1 MIKAKLSDS
10 KKYSQANPH
19 FAAAFAFLEEI
30 AKNFK
35 VENIEKGGVRFL
47 CQTYKTAPQCEK
59 KFEAHR
65 KFIDI
70 QFLAEGEEKIY
81 FGSSGEFEVSE
92 PYDEMKDAEFFCG
105 TPREACVLRAGEFA
119 VFFPEDAHQPGCM
132 AGCEPSQVKK
142 VVVKIPV

>member
-10 KKYSQANPH
+10 KKYSQITPH
-19 FAAAFAFLEEI
+19 FAAAFALLEEI

-35 VENIEKGGVRFL
+35 AGNIEKDGVRFL
-47 CQTYKTAPQCEK
+47 CQTYQTAPQCEN

-81 FGSSGEFEVSE
+81 FGASGEFEVSE
-92 PYDEMKDAEFFCG
+92 PYDAGKDAEFFRG
-105 TPREACVLRAGEFA
+105 TPRECCVLRAGEFA

-132 AGCEPSQVKK
+132 ASDKPRQVQK